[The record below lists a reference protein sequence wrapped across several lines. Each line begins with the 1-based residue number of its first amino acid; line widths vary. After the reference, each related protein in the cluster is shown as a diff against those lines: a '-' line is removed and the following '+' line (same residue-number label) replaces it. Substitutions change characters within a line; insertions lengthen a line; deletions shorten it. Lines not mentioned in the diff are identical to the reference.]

1 MCDENKGLKNTSKEH
16 KKKAPSTVNFAI
28 ITLSNTRT
36 LENDDS
42 GDLIQDIAEKNNH
55 RVLFRKVIPDDSA
68 LLEKTINEIL
78 EDENIQVI
86 ITNGGTGLAKTDI
99 TIEALR
105 PRFEKEITGFSTLF
119 WLLGYEQAKSA
130 TMLSRTTA
138 GLIKGKAVFCLP
150 GSPRACRMA
159 TQELI
164 IPEIGH
170 ILKHVKD

>member
-159 TQELI
+159 AQELI